1 MSGFNKLDGSKRM
14 PVFGIARFNGRR
26 RLMATAAV
34 TGLLLAGI
42 ALCAW
47 LLGERGSSMDLDQTD
62 LQPSL
67 SHLFGTDWLGRD
79 MLARTTQGL
88 ALSVGVGM
96 AGAAG
101 SALIATAMGLAAA
114 SLGRTADRIVTW
126 LIDAAL
132 SVPHLVMLILIAF
145 VCGGGIQGILI
156 GIMVTHWP
164 SLARVIRAEAL
175 TVMTAD
181 YVAVSRGF
189 GRSRLWIMRHHL
201 VPHLLPQLFV
211 GFLLLFPHAVLHE
224 AAITFLGL
232 GFSPHQPAIGIILSE
247 SMRYLSSGMWWLA
260 VFPGL
265 ALLVTVRAFDRLG
278 HALQM
283 LIDPKHSRM

>member
-1 MSGFNKLDGSKRM
+1 MNGVKRM
-14 PVFGIARFNGRR
+14 SARHIPKVNGRQ
-26 RLMATAAV
+26 RLIVTAIV

-42 ALCAW
+42 AVCAW
-47 LLGERGSSMDLDQTD
+47 LLGERGLNVDLDQTD
-62 LQPSL
+62 LSPSF

-79 MLARTTQGL
+79 MFGRTMQGL
-88 ALSVGVGM
+88 ALSVGVGL

-101 SALIATAMGLAAA
+101 SAMIAMIMGLAAA
-114 SLGRTADRIVTW
+114 FLGRRADRIVTW

-145 VCGGGIQGILI
+145 VCGGGLQGIMI

-175 TVMTAD
+175 SVMTAE

-189 GRSRLWIMRHHL
+189 GRSRLWMMRHHL
-201 VPHLLPQLFV
+201 LPHLLPQFFI

-265 ALLVTVRAFDRLG
+265 SLLVTVRAFDKLG
-278 HALQM
+278 HALQSLM
-283 LIDPKHSRM
+283 DPKHSRT

>member
-1 MSGFNKLDGSKRM
+1 MSA
-14 PVFGIARFNGRR
+14 ARSLTRGRGRR
-26 RLMATAAV
+26 LTGRTRLLISAAT
-34 TGLLLAGI
+34 TGLLLVGI
-42 ALCAW
+42 ILCS
-47 LLGERGSSMDLDQTD
+47 LFIGEQGLSVKLELRDLP
-62 LQPSL
+62 PSL
-67 SHLFGTDWLGRD
+67 QHLFGTDWLGRD
-79 MLARTTQGL
+79 MFSRTVQGL
-88 ALSVGVGM
+88 ALSVAVGL

-101 SALIATAMGLAAA
+101 STVIAMMMGLAAA
-114 SLGRTADRIVTW
+114 FLGPKVDRVVTW
-126 LIDAAL
+126 LIDATL

-145 VCGGGIQGILI
+145 VSGGGIQGIMI
-156 GIMVTHWP
+156 GIVFTHWP

-175 TVMTAD
+175 SVVTAD

-189 GRSRLWIMRHHL
+189 GRTRWWIMRHHL
-201 VPHLLPQLFV
+201 APHLLPQLFI

-265 ALLVTVRAFDRLG
+265 ALLVTVRAFDMLG
-278 HALQM
+278 HSLQR
-283 LIDPKHSRM
+283 LIDPKHSRT

>member
-1 MSGFNKLDGSKRM
+1 MNLKQWM
-14 PVFGIARFNGRR
+14 AARHLSELNGRQ
-26 RLMATAAV
+26 RLMATAAL

-42 ALCAW
+42 AVCAW
-47 LLGERGSSMDLDQTD
+47 LLGDRGLSVDLEQTD
-62 LQPSL
+62 FAPSFT
-67 SHLFGTDWLGRD
+67 HLFGTDWLGRD
-79 MLARTTQGL
+79 MFARTMQGL
-88 ALSVGVGM
+88 TLSVGVGL

-101 SALIATAMGLAAA
+101 SALIAMVMGLAAA
-114 SLGRTADRIVTW
+114 FFGRTADRVVSW

-145 VCGGGIQGILI
+145 VCGGGIQGIMI
-156 GIMVTHWP
+156 GIIITHWP

-175 TVMTAD
+175 SVMTAE

-189 GRSRLWIMRHHL
+189 GQSRLWIVRHHL
-201 VPHLLPQLFV
+201 VPHLLPQFFI

-265 ALLVTVRAFDRLG
+265 GLLVTVRAFDRLG
-278 HALQM
+278 HALQR
-283 LIDPKHSRM
+283 LIDPKHSRT